1 MPVLT
6 LYYDDDAVWEAPP
19 TDAPQ
24 PEPRQRGSFA
34 QRKRSRKTGNAVP
47 PQQTLAQPQPK
58 QVKAGSLP
66 WLLAQLFGKKQPA
79 RSQRKGQ
86 TVTQEALWQTPP
98 QPKRRSGAKGATVPV
113 GQPVQRYQAR
123 RQHYQKE
130 RLLTA
135 LARLLRLGVVIA
147 APFAVMTVLQAN
159 FWSWHTNEL
168 HVHGD
173 ADNLKA
179 GVIEHLMQPY
189 EGQSLLAINPQRVED
204 AMRQAV
210 PLLAHVQVRRHWLPA
225 SVQVFVTEHKPWLA
239 FYAKT
244 NEGTID
250 AQPFAV
256 ATQQKTIVPLQA
268 EVLDVPHLLA
278 SYPTVPLFVYPA
290 TLDNLTRNPETLAL
304 WLQRLDTLTQRYK
317 NLDKLTLTGLSL
329 KDSLTE
335 GLSIVAHF
343 EGLDVLIGPMDD
355 TSLARASRLNAL
367 LPTLLEQ
374 WPNVDR
380 VDLRWEKTTALRRR
394 PDSKA

>member
-1 MPVLT
+1 M
-6 LYYDDDAVWEAPP
+6 
-19 TDAPQ
+19 
-24 PEPRQRGSFA
+24 
-34 QRKRSRKTGNAVP
+34 
-47 PQQTLAQPQPK
+47 
-58 QVKAGSLP
+58 
-66 WLLAQLFGKKQPA
+66 
-79 RSQRKGQ
+79 
-86 TVTQEALWQTPP
+86 
-98 QPKRRSGAKGATVPV
+98 
-113 GQPVQRYQAR
+113 QRYQAR
-123 RQHYQKE
+123 RQHYQKD

-135 LARLLRLGVVIA
+135 LARLLRLGVVIV
-147 APFAVMTVLQAN
+147 APFAVVTVLQAN
-159 FWSWHTNEL
+159 FWSWHASEL
-168 HVHGD
+168 HIHGD

-179 GVIEHLMQPY
+179 GVIQHLLQPY
-189 EGQSLLAINPQRVED
+189 EGQSLLAINPQRVQDE
-204 AMRQAV
+204 MRQAV

-244 NEGTID
+244 TEGTID

-256 ATQQKTIVPLQA
+256 ATQQKTIVPLQP
-268 EVLDVPHLLA
+268 EVLNIPHLLA

-290 TLDNLTRNPETLAL
+290 TLDNLTRHPDTLAL